1 MIQTAEELVGARSWV
16 APSATDSLRAR
27 LMLVSNLGRA
37 AVVAVI
43 AGLVLSGRAELRHL
57 YLLAAIYGVVDVF
70 FYPALGTIVPMIVP
84 ERLPAAM
91 DRMVQ
96 A

>member
-1 MIQTAEELVGARSWV
+1 
-16 APSATDSLRAR
+16 
-27 LMLVSNLGRA
+27 
-37 AVVAVI
+37 
-43 AGLVLSGRAELRHL
+43 
-57 YLLAAIYGVVDVF
+57 VDVF